1 MRSSVHNKVWI
12 DPTDNKQAV
21 YIDENNNWCI
31 TETYSE
37 ISSCHFY
44 SSDSNTTTPDLAK
57 NWYYYDYSDYYDGQW
72 QIVTDNLNFKL
83 SCYGK

>member
-12 DPTDNKQAV
+12 DPTDNKEAV
-21 YIDENNNWCI
+21 YIDENNSWCI

-37 ISSCHFY
+37 IWSCRFY
-44 SSDSNTTTPDLAK
+44 SSDSYTTTPDLAK
-57 NWYYYDYSDYYDGQW
+57 NWYYADDDGHW